1 LSNLAHP
8 LYDLTVIALRR
19 NVLHFSLSRKTW
31 LITKFILELILF
43 FRITSLNGS
52 ILRLP
57 NLTHLDLSGNSI
69 KTVTRLR
76 LPALMELN
84 LARNSLQALDDSIL
98 NSRDLGYLQLAQNPL
113 EKVPTNLFQK
123 LSKLKNLDLSY
134 TKLMEIPKIPD
145 DMIVNELRL
154 TGVSLNCDC
163 DILWLTEYAREL
175 SHVTLGLTELTC
187 GTPARFSGIPVVD
200 FNPLECKSEDS
211 DSSSEE
217 DPCRSW
223 ECNYGAECIIEN
235 NKPKCVCYDAWG
247 GEHCE
252 QLLIDTAKVTDLPVK
267 SDEPTIWVDDVGAVF
282 VAVRIIF

>member
-1 LSNLAHP
+1 MSNLAHP

-31 LITKFILELILF
+31 LITKFHFELILF

-145 DMIVNELRL
+145 EMIVNELRL

-175 SHVTLGLTELTC
+175 GHVTLGLTELTC

-282 VAVRIIF
+282 VEVSF